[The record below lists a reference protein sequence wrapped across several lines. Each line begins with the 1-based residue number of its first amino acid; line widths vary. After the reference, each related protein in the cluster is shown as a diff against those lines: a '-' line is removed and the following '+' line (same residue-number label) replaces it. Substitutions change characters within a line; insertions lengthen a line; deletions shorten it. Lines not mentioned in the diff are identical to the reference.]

1 MPIEQDVG
9 TLELKTLK
17 MLYTCK
23 SLSSQF
29 QERTGTD

>member
-1 MPIEQDVG
+1 MPIEQGVG
-9 TLELKTLK
+9 TLELKTQ